1 MEYWSRRYRLDH
13 DWSDFQFGGDGRT
26 ATFKDG
32 KFNNYVFR
40 TADGVPMLRC
50 VETETKTHAVLPSEC
65 EMAWTQFFTK
75 FTKDVKN
82 GVLYHEGR
90 PVK

>member
-1 MEYWSRRYRLDH
+1 
-13 DWSDFQFGGDGRT
+13 
-26 ATFKDG
+26 
-32 KFNNYVFR
+32 
-40 TADGVPMLRC
+40 MLRC